1 MALATQLS
9 KHGLQPSIALNYATP
24 KPSPSRP
31 ATYWAAKLQQQTSLI
46 ASYAEIEHVPN
57 DTRIDETVLD
67 APRRR
72 ATDPEAAQLAQN
84 IAQIMFPSTNSD
96 SLFPIIQYEKDLQ
109 RLRKLVLL
117 QRKRT
122 IEENTKRN
130 ESVTWGP
137 RIIKQGPWNPITDPI
152 SLTGAASLPM
162 PVEIAKPET
171 LAPFFNHLAL
181 GGNESKGSTLS
192 GVEEAIEIKEPAY
205 DTASLEFE
213 KGVLYSDN
221 RMDLFKMVLGPN
233 NIAALMESL
242 KSNEFVTHFLL
253 GNNIIGPHGAKCIA
267 EFLKEYPNRMDTWY
281 LAGNCIDAG
290 SFGLLVDEWIKSTS
304 VTNIWLKRN
313 PLGVHAADDLV
324 RLVTQTKNLRTL
336 DLDQTELGDE
346 GVSRFFTSLAQWD
359 KPVALR
365 HIYLNGTGIGVK
377 GATAIAEY
385 LASPHCALD
394 SLYAS
399 NNPIGSGGL
408 VALAVGLKKNR
419 SMSRVALASVGA
431 SDEGVI
437 ALCSSLEKNP
447 KLITL
452 DIGQSY
458 ATEDLGTRYVL
469 MASQLK
475 SKTSSLTHIR
485 YNWITDRSAFA
496 IHNLVSSSPQLAH
509 LNIAQCAMT
518 HLGLTTILEA
528 VVESSTLLFYR
539 ASTIWPQSR
548 ESAAISAGQKHAKLA
563 ENAHAVLL
571 KNVQNVYGKDTSY
584 DEFMTEH
591 KRWLVNDKTDV
602 RKIDSVYRNRDA
614 QLARRGLKKLD
625 KWWNEDDQ
633 TLKEVMGAVGPVCT
647 LRKQKANVGGAVGP
661 TCAMKT

>member
-1 MALATQLS
+1 MALATKIS
-9 KHGLQPSIALNYATP
+9 KIHGLQPSVALSYATP
-24 KPSPSRP
+24 KPSPSRL

-46 ASYAEIEHVPN
+46 ASYAEIEDVPIEA
-57 DTRIDETVLD
+57 RIDESVLD

-72 ATDPEAAQLAQN
+72 AADPEAAQLAQD
-84 IAQIMFPSTNSD
+84 IAQIMFPSATSN

-109 RLRKLVLL
+109 RLRKLVLV

-137 RIIKQGPWNPITDPI
+137 RIMKQGPWNPITDPT

-162 PVEIAKPET
+162 PVQIANPET
-171 LAPFFNHLAL
+171 LAPFFKHLAL

-192 GVEEAIEIKEPAY
+192 GVEEAVEMKEPAY

-221 RMDLFKMVLGPN
+221 RMDLCKMVLGPN

-242 KSNEFVTHFLL
+242 KTNEFVTHFLL

-267 EFLKEYPNRMDTWY
+267 EFLKDYPNRMDTWY
-281 LAGNCIDAG
+281 LAGNCIDAA
-290 SFGLLVDEWIKSTS
+290 SFGLLVDEWVKSTS

-313 PLGVHAADDLV
+313 PLGLHAADDLV
-324 RLVTQTKNLRTL
+324 RLVTQTRNLRTL

-377 GATAIAEY
+377 AATAIAGY

-399 NNPIGSGGL
+399 NNPIGSDGL
-408 VALAVGLKKNR
+408 VALAVGLKKNK

-437 ALCSSLEKNP
+437 ALCSSLEKNL

-458 ATEDLGTRYVL
+458 ATEDLGT
-469 MASQLK
+469 
-475 SKTSSLTHIR
+475 R

-528 VVESSTLLFYR
+528 VVESPTLLFYR

-548 ESAAISAGQKHAKLA
+548 ESAAINAGQKHAKLV
-563 ENAHAVLL
+563 ETAHTVLL

-625 KWWNEDDQ
+625 KWWNEGDQ

-647 LRKQKANVGGAVGP
+647 LRKQKAYVGGAVGP